1 MKGLTHLSFGIAT
14 SIATASVM
22 SAMLSENQQ
31 LAFITGAGLGA
42 VLVDMD
48 NAKTMIGE
56 NMRPFSTIIQNKFGH
71 RMLIHSPLFLF
82 AFFSFFWLLLNYGQ
96 SFYNII
102 GIVLGIIALIFIGTL
117 FVTNFNGHKLFKS
130 LFLFLLLPLGLLY
143 ICYQSPEYVLYGV
156 TFGWIGH
163 LALDILTKGGIPL
176 LYPIKFKD
184 KKSGKKRV
192 KKFRLFFLK
201 SCAWYECFIAMFLFI
216 LFFIALMSYYE
227 HAQLLNCYNP
237 IIVLGDLIPQKLET
251 LKNIIFEKL
260 GWC

>member
-14 SIATASVM
+14 SIATASIM
-22 SAMLSENQQ
+22 STMLSENQQ
-31 LAFITGAGLGA
+31 IAFIAGSGLGA
-42 VLVDMD
+42 VLVDID

-56 NMRPFSTIIQNKFGH
+56 NTKPFSTIIQNKFGH
-71 RMLIHSPLFLF
+71 RMLVHSPLFLF
-82 AFFSFFWLLLNYGQ
+82 AFFTFFWFLLNYCQ

-102 GIVLGIIALIFIGTL
+102 GIILGLIALFFIGTV
-117 FVTNFNGHKLFKS
+117 FINNFDKNKIIKS
-130 LFLFLLLPLGLLY
+130 IFLFLLLPLSLLY
-143 ICYQSPEYVLYGV
+143 VAYQSPEYVLYGV

-163 LALDILTKGGIPL
+163 LALDVLTKGGIPL

-216 LFFIALMSYYE
+216 LFFIVLISYYR

-237 IIVLGDLIPQKLET
+237 IIVLGDLIPQKIEI

-260 GWC
+260 GW